1 MLFSSDLTGRNS
13 YRPWKFNPPAKIFR
27 ARQSHERKAS
37 TVRTSTDRLHQR
49 CDTGFLH
56 GVERQ
61 VHDELL
67 RFDHF
72 THIVI
77 LVAQFERRTAR
88 MHLVHSLHQLVQQ
101 LFLPFESSAHMVAY
115 DIGKRS
121 LLDRSAYAGQMEKA
135 FITGRMFG
143 TLRDRQPR
151 GELYRQQRC
160 VQHLVLGISRMYV
173 QPFENDFGSGS
184 IEVLVFQL
192 ADLSAVD
199 RIGPFAT
206 ELFDIEVV
214 GSGSDLFCRA

>member
-1 MLFSSDLTGRNS
+1 
-13 YRPWKFNPPAKIFR
+13 
-27 ARQSHERKAS
+27 
-37 TVRTSTDRLHQR
+37 
-49 CDTGFLH
+49 
-56 GVERQ
+56 
-61 VHDELL
+61 
-67 RFDHF
+67 
-72 THIVI
+72 
-77 LVAQFERRTAR
+77 

-214 GSGSDLFCRA
+214 GSGSDLFVGRKPYANLAVFDLRMILQVFHGGDDSSHSSLIIRP

>member
-1 MLFSSDLTGRNS
+1 MAHFCKQYDKSLMKFTPEAEDRLTAH
-13 YRPWKFNPPAKIFR
+13 PWYGNIRELEHVIEKAAIINDSPLIPAEFFQLSVPRIAIQEQNISTQMCIRDRSVEVQPACEDIR

-67 RFDHF
+67 RFDHL

-115 DIGKRS
+115 DLGKRS

-143 TLRDRQPR
+143 TLRDKMCIR
-151 GELYRQQRC
+151 
-160 VQHLVLGISRMYV
+160 
-173 QPFENDFGSGS
+173 D
-184 IEVLVFQL
+184 
-192 ADLSAVD
+192 SA
-199 RIGPFAT
+199 
-206 ELFDIEVV
+206 
-214 GSGSDLFCRA
+214 

>member
-1 MLFSSDLTGRNS
+1 
-13 YRPWKFNPPAKIFR
+13 
-27 ARQSHERKAS
+27 
-37 TVRTSTDRLHQR
+37 
-49 CDTGFLH
+49 
-56 GVERQ
+56 
-61 VHDELL
+61 
-67 RFDHF
+67 
-72 THIVI
+72 
-77 LVAQFERRTAR
+77 
-88 MHLVHSLHQLVQQ
+88 
-101 LFLPFESSAHMVAY
+101 
-115 DIGKRS
+115 
-121 LLDRSAYAGQMEKA
+121 MEKA
-135 FITGRMFG
+135 FITGRMFR

-214 GSGSDLFCRA
+214 GSGSDLFVGRKPYANLAVFDLRMILQIFHGGDDSSHSSLIIRP